1 MFKDIYLIQCLQKSY
16 STFKSDVE
24 EMLKLP
30 AHLTIIHLNIEMS
43 QELIIKGGEGK
54 VRTLTNTIIS

>member
-1 MFKDIYLIQCLQKSY
+1 MFAKII